1 MMFVEYRITDPK
13 GGRRF
18 TTIIGEAMDAAKAG
32 DKVEKRRMSI
42 SERTGRPRP
51 TTTWKLAE
59 FTKAETE
66 RIIQYR
72 IYLNPLEHFD
82 TLKREEAIRH
92 WQDGRMIYS
101 RQVILY
107 PLSGN
112 TEAVGY
118 WQAHPPKGQV
128 NVPNGVAGYPKL
140 LEKDV
145 LAVESKS
152 QKDEEKQ
159 DER

>member
-1 MMFVEYRITDPK
+1 MMMVEYRITDPQ

-18 TTIIGEAMDAAKAG
+18 TDNIGEAKDAAKAG
-32 DKVEKRRMSI
+32 DKVEKRRVSI
-42 SERTGRPRP
+42 SERTGRGRP
-51 TTTWKLAE
+51 TTTWKITE
-59 FTKAETE
+59 FTKAETK
-66 RIIQYR
+66 RVIQYR

-82 TLKREEAIRH
+82 TLKREEAVRH
-92 WQDGRMIYS
+92 WKSGCMIYS
-101 RQVILY
+101 RQVDLY

-128 NVPNGVAGYPKL
+128 NVPNGVDGYPEL
-140 LEKDV
+140 LEETV
-145 LAVESKS
+145 SEIENKS
-152 QKDEEKQ
+152 QKDGENQ